1 MAPPTIGWTI
11 SQWREAQVAST
22 QEEAIKRVID
32 LVAYFDKSDP
42 AWITIATPEQINA
55 QFDTL
60 AQSGTVPK
68 VNWSIGLF
76 MYAFASKGDLI
87 NGRTERL
94 VSERRDQAEFP
105 ALAKRPISTSLI
117 SLDSNCDA
125 NVPLQDLPLFGVPF
139 APKDNIDAATFPTTA
154 ACPAYLYEPEKDAT
168 IVAILKAAGAIVV
181 GKPNLDQFACSIA
194 LRKDTIGI
202 L

>member
-11 SQWREAQVAST
+11 SQWRETQVACT

-68 VNWSIGLF
+68 
-76 MYAFASKGDLI
+76 
-87 NGRTERL
+87 
-94 VSERRDQAEFP
+94 
-105 ALAKRPISTSLI
+105 
-117 SLDSNCDA
+117 
-125 NVPLQDLPLFGVPF
+125 DLPLFGVPF

-181 GKPNLDQFACSIA
+181 GKTNLDQFACSIA
-194 LRKDTIGI
+194 QRKDTIGI